1 MTNTSVAACGHWST
15 RRVATLQP
23 CSRASASTFGK
34 RSGCRGPTKTF
45 LGFAVPRIIVLST
58 TANAKEANRIAKDL
72 VERKLAACVNI
83 VPISSHYRWK
93 GKTGHHRECLIIIK
107 SITELFVRGEG
118 RILV

>member
-1 MTNTSVAACGHWST
+1 MK
-15 RRVATLQP
+15 L
-23 CSRASASTFGK
+23 
-34 RSGCRGPTKTF
+34 GCPTKTF

-93 GKTGHHRECLIIIK
+93 GKTVHHRECLIIIK
-107 SITELFVRGEG
+107 TISELFVRVKG
-118 RILV
+118 RILALHTYQLPEIVALKIENGYTPYLEWIDNNVRK